1 MSEEEKQ
8 EQQEQA
14 PAEEPPAPEQAGVPK
29 GSLRTMLIA
38 ALPYLT
44 AALDRFVTA
53 YGLAGDRKA
62 QNERLQVNVEPVTLF
77 AVTERREITV
87 PAVLADLFADET
99 GAELAWAK
107 DLVAGLDRISR
118 SRKRHK
124 PDLDDTNDK
133 K

>member
-1 MSEEEKQ
+1 MSEGEKQ
-8 EQQEQA
+8 EQEQA
-14 PAEEPPAPEQAGVPK
+14 SAEEPPASEQAGVPE
-29 GSLRTMLIA
+29 GPLRTMLIA
-38 ALPYLT
+38 ALPHLAT
-44 AALDRFVTA
+44 VIGRFFA
-53 YGLAGDRKA
+53 SYDSKA
-62 QNERLQVNVEPVTLF
+62 QNERLQANAQPVTLF

-99 GAELAWAK
+99 TEELAWAK